1 MWLSIFSYWDQFYV
15 NANYLCTIDEVVW
28 GKSRKLKEKTR
39 LLDKAFFHWAK
50 IIIALDPAIRKLQI
64 DDYKDYIARY
74 ENDNMKILLRLF
86 LMIFISEN
94 FKFALF

>member
-1 MWLSIFSYWDQFYV
+1 MFGNDR
-15 NANYLCTIDEVVW
+15 E
-28 GKSRKLKEKTR
+28 LKEKTR

-74 ENDNMKILLRLF
+74 ENDHGDFSMMRTEPKEAVKDLR
-86 LMIFISEN
+86 IENYFITSIIIVVPLKP
-94 FKFALF
+94 FF